1 MLRSLIAIDLFP
13 SDLSGP
19 EVGAIFRDLALAT
32 HTQEVL
38 MRSIWPFRVITIEDA
53 VLTRRGEADSIYMRQ
68 FFYRCADGSF
78 YDASPFLFR
87 NFKELEGRCQLFGPD
102 HA

>member
-38 MRSIWPFRVITIEDA
+38 MRSRWPFRVITIEDT
-53 VLTRRGEADSIYMRQ
+53 VLTRRGEADSIYVRQ
-68 FFYRCADGSF
+68 FFYQCADGSL

-87 NFKELEGRCQLFGPD
+87 NFKELEGMCQ
-102 HA
+102 

>member
-53 VLTRRGEADSIYMRQ
+53 VLTRRGEADSIYVRQFYYLRQ

-87 NFKELEGRCQLFGPD
+87 NFKELEGRCQ
-102 HA
+102 

>member
-13 SDLSGP
+13 SDQSGP
-19 EVGAIFRDLALAT
+19 EVVAIFPDFALTA

-38 MRSIWPFRVITIEDA
+38 MRSISQFRVITIEDA
-53 VLTRRGEADSIYMRQ
+53 VLTRREEADSIHVRQ

-87 NFKELEGRCQLFGPD
+87 NFKELEGRCQ
-102 HA
+102 